1 MNTTTDIKEVIELRA
16 LSLNLFNKNGYPT
29 KKDEDWKQSTL
40 NNFLENNKQLPVYK
54 SNKELINEKVLENFK
69 HNKIFIVN
77 GVIQKT
83 ELEGKDKDKII
94 ISPIDEYYKSNSKNL
109 LKLFSNKKNQLI
121 AVNNALAT
129 SGFYLEIKD
138 NLDLPIIIYHQFN
151 SALDAKQLH
160 QKNYILINK
169 NSKATVFE
177 KFTNDNKKSFI
188 SVNTNIDVQKNAHL
202 KNYLINSNNIE
213 NCIYRFKKVN
223 IEASANYESFIF
235 SNIIKTIRDEVEINL
250 TESLA
255 ECYLYYTQFL
265 KNNEDHE
272 IKVKINH
279 LAENTQSYQFSKS
292 IIDGTAKGVYQ
303 GKIFVDQIAQK
314 TNGYQLIKSVLL
326 SDQCTFH
333 SKPELEIYADDVK
346 CSHGSSST
354 SLNKDELFYLMAR
367 GIPQDQAKKLIV
379 QGFLSEVVEKISD
392 EQFKNYFLKKTEDM
406 LA

>member
-1 MNTTTDIKEVIELRA
+1 MNTTADIKEVNELRA
-16 LSLNLFNKNGYPT
+16 LSLSLFNKNGYPT
-29 KKDEDWKQSTL
+29 KKDEDWKQSKL

-54 SNKELINEKVLENFK
+54 SNKELTNEKVLENFK

-83 ELEGKDKDKII
+83 ELKEKDKNKII
-94 ISPIDEYYKSNSKNL
+94 ISPINEYYKSNSKNL
-109 LKLFSNKKNQLI
+109 LKIFSNKKNQLI
-121 AVNNALAT
+121 AVNNALAI

-151 SALDAKQLH
+151 SAIDAKQLH
-160 QKNYILINK
+160 QKNYVLINK

>member
-1 MNTTTDIKEVIELRA
+1 MNTISEIKEVNELRT
-16 LSLNLFNKNGYPT
+16 LSLNLFNKHGFPT

-40 NNFLENNKQLPVYK
+40 NYFLE
-54 SNKELINEKVLENFK
+54 SNKNLEIYRPNNEVINEKVVENFK

-77 GVIQKT
+77 GLVQKT
-83 ELEGKDKDKII
+83 EFEGKDKDKLII
-94 ISPIDEYYKSNSKNL
+94 TSIDEYYNKNNKHL
-109 LKLFSNKKNQLI
+109 SKLFSNKKNPLI
-121 AVNNALAT
+121 AANNGLAT
-129 SGFYLEIKD
+129 IGYYLEVKD
-138 NLDLPIIIYHQFN
+138 NLDLPITIYYQFN
-151 SALDAKQLH
+151 SKADQKQIH
-160 QKNYILINK
+160 KKNYILLNK
-169 NSKATVFE
+169 NSKVVIFE
-177 KFTNDNKKSFI
+177 KFLNDNKKTFI
-188 SVNTNIDVQKNAHL
+188 TINTNIDVEKNSHF
-202 KNYLINSNNIE
+202 KNYILNSNNTE

-223 IEASANYESFIF
+223 IAASANYESFIF
-235 SNIIKTIRDEVEINL
+235 SNITKTIRDEVEINL
-250 TESLA
+250 NESLS

-265 KNNEDHE
+265 KNNEEHE

-279 LAENTQSYQFSKS
+279 LAENTKSYQFSKS
-292 IIDGTAKGVYQ
+292 IMDGTAKGVYQ

-367 GIPQDQAKKLIV
+367 GIPESQAKRLIV

-392 EQFKNYFLKKTEDM
+392 ENFKNYFLKKTEDM

>member
-1 MNTTTDIKEVIELRA
+1 MNTITDIKEVIELRA

-54 SNKELINEKVLENFK
+54 NNKELINENVLENFK
-69 HNKIFIVN
+69 HNKVFIAN
-77 GVIQKT
+77 GVIQRT
-83 ELEGKDKDKII
+83 EFEGKDKDKII

-121 AVNNALAT
+121 AANNALAT

-138 NLDLPIIIYHQFN
+138 NLDLPIIIYYQFN

-160 QKNYILINK
+160 LKNYILINK

-177 KFTNDNKKSFI
+177 KFTNNNKKSFI
-188 SVNTNIDVQKNAHL
+188 SVNTNIDVQKNSHL

-272 IKVKINH
+272 IKLKINH

-367 GIPQDQAKKLIV
+367 GIPQDQAKRLIV

>member
-1 MNTTTDIKEVIELRA
+1 MNTITDIKEVNELRT
-16 LSLNLFNKNGYPT
+16 LSLNLFNKHGYPT
-29 KKDEDWKQSTL
+29 KKDEDWKQSSL
-40 NNFLENNKQLPVYK
+40 NNFLQNNKQLEIYK
-54 SNKELINEKVLENFK
+54 TSNETIKEKVFENFK
-69 HNKIFIVN
+69 HNKIIIVN
-77 GVIQKT
+77 GLVQKT
-83 ELEGKDKDKII
+83 DFIEKDKLII
-94 ISPIDEYYKSNSKNL
+94 TTIDEYYKKNNKHL
-109 LKLFSNKKNQLI
+109 SKLFSNKKNPLV
-121 AVNNALAT
+121 AANNALANT
-129 SGFYLEIKD
+129 GFYLEIKE
-138 NLDLPIIIYHQFN
+138 NLDLPIIIYHQYN
-151 SALDAKQLH
+151 SKIDQKQLH

-169 NSKATVFE
+169 NSKVSIFE
-177 KFTNDNKKSFI
+177 KFLNENDNTFI
-188 SVNTNIDVQKNAHL
+188 SINTNIDVETNSHI
-202 KNYLINSNNIE
+202 KNYILNSNNTE

-223 IEASANYESFIF
+223 IAKSANYESFIF

-250 TESLA
+250 NESLS

-367 GIPQDQAKKLIV
+367 GIPEVQAKRLIV
-379 QGFLSEVVEKISD
+379 QGFLSEVIEKISD
-392 EQFKNYFLKKTEDM
+392 ENFKNYFLKKTEEM
-406 LA
+406 LS

>member
-1 MNTTTDIKEVIELRA
+1 MNTITDIKEVIELRA

-54 SNKELINEKVLENFK
+54 NNKELINEKVLENFK

-121 AVNNALAT
+121 AANNALAT

-151 SALDAKQLH
+151 LALDAKQLH

-169 NSKATVFE
+169 NSKATLFE
-177 KFTNDNKKSFI
+177 KFANDNKKSFI
-188 SVNTNIDVQKNAHL
+188 SINTNIDVQKNAHL

-326 SDQCTFH
+326 SDRCTFH

-367 GIPQDQAKKLIV
+367 GIPQDQAKRLIV

>member
-1 MNTTTDIKEVIELRA
+1 MNTISDIKEVNELRA
-16 LSLNLFNKNGYPT
+16 ISLNLFNKSGYPT
-29 KKDEDWKQSTL
+29 RKDEDWKQSTL
-40 NNFLENNKQLPVYK
+40 NIFLENNKELAIYK
-54 SNKELINEKVLENFK
+54 ANKETINEKVLENFR
-69 HNKIFIVN
+69 HNKIIIVN
-77 GVIQKT
+77 GAIQKI
-83 ELEGKDKDKII
+83 EFCAKDKDII
-94 ISPIDEYYKSNSKNL
+94 ILTSIEEYYKNNSKNL
-109 LKLFSNKKNQLI
+109 LKLFANKKNQLI
-121 AVNNALAT
+121 AANNALAT

-138 NLDLPIIIYHQFN
+138 NLDLPIVIYHQFN
-151 SALDAKQLH
+151 SAIDGKQLH
-160 QKNYILINK
+160 QKNYISISK
-169 NSKATVFE
+169 NSKASVFE

-188 SVNTNIDVQKNAHL
+188 NFNTNIDVQKNAHF
-202 KNYLINSNNIE
+202 KNYLINSSNFE

-223 IEASANYESFIF
+223 IEASGNYESFIF
-235 SNIIKTIRDEVEINL
+235 SNAIKTIRDEVEINL
-250 TESLA
+250 NESLA

-272 IKVKINH
+272 IKVRINH
-279 LAENTQSYQFSKS
+279 LAENTNSYQFSKS

-367 GIPQDQAKKLIV
+367 GIPEDQAKKLIV
-379 QGFLSEVVEKISD
+379 QGFLSEVIEKISD
-392 EQFKNYFLKKTEDM
+392 EHFKNYFLKKTEYM

>member
-1 MNTTTDIKEVIELRA
+1 MNTITDIKEVNELRA
-16 LSLNLFNKNGYPT
+16 ISLNLFNKNGYPT
-29 KKDEDWKQSTL
+29 RKDEDWKQSTL
-40 NNFLENNKQLPVYK
+40 NIFLENNKELAIYK
-54 SNKELINEKVLENFK
+54 ANKETINEKVLENFR
-69 HNKIFIVN
+69 HNKIIIVN
-77 GVIQKT
+77 GAIQKI
-83 ELEGKDKDKII
+83 EFCAKDKDII
-94 ISPIDEYYKSNSKNL
+94 ILTSIEEYYKNNSKNL
-109 LKLFSNKKNQLI
+109 LKLFANKKNQLI
-121 AVNNALAT
+121 AANNALAT

-138 NLDLPIIIYHQFN
+138 NLDLPIVIYHQFN
-151 SALDAKQLH
+151 SAIDGKQLH
-160 QKNYILINK
+160 QKNYISISK
-169 NSKATVFE
+169 NSKASVFE

-188 SVNTNIDVQKNAHL
+188 NFNTNIDVQKNAHF
-202 KNYLINSNNIE
+202 KNYLINSSNFE

-223 IEASANYESFIF
+223 IEANGNYESFIF
-235 SNIIKTIRDEVEINL
+235 SNAIKTIRDEVEINL
-250 TESLA
+250 NESLA

-272 IKVKINH
+272 IKVRINH
-279 LAENTQSYQFSKS
+279 LAENTNSYQFSKS

-367 GIPQDQAKKLIV
+367 GIPEDQAKKLIV
-379 QGFLSEVVEKISD
+379 EGFLSEVVEKISD
-392 EQFKNYFLKKTEDM
+392 EHFKNYFLKKTEDM
-406 LA
+406 LS

>member
-1 MNTTTDIKEVIELRA
+1 MNTITDIKKVNELKA

-29 KKDEDWKQSTL
+29 KKDEDWKQSKL

-121 AVNNALAT
+121 AANNALAI

-151 SALDAKQLH
+151 SAIDAKQLH
-160 QKNYILINK
+160 QKNYVLINK

>member
-1 MNTTTDIKEVIELRA
+1 MNTITDIKEVIELRA

-54 SNKELINEKVLENFK
+54 NNKELINENVLENFK
-69 HNKIFIVN
+69 HNKVFIAN
-77 GVIQKT
+77 GVIQRT
-83 ELEGKDKDKII
+83 EFEGKDKDKII

-121 AVNNALAT
+121 AANNALAT

-138 NLDLPIIIYHQFN
+138 NLDLPIIIYYQFN

-160 QKNYILINK
+160 LKNYILINK

-177 KFTNDNKKSFI
+177 KFTNNNKKSFI
-188 SVNTNIDVQKNAHL
+188 SINTNIDVQKNSHL

-367 GIPQDQAKKLIV
+367 GIPQDQAKRLIV

>member
-1 MNTTTDIKEVIELRA
+1 MNTITDIKEVIELRA

-54 SNKELINEKVLENFK
+54 NNKELINEKVLENFK
-69 HNKIFIVN
+69 HNKVFIAN
-77 GVIQKT
+77 GVIQRT
-83 ELEGKDKDKII
+83 EFEGKDKDKII

-121 AVNNALAT
+121 AANNALAT

-151 SALDAKQLH
+151 SALNAKQLH

-367 GIPQDQAKKLIV
+367 GIPQDQAKRLIV

>member
-1 MNTTTDIKEVIELRA
+1 MNTITDIKEVIELRA

-40 NNFLENNKQLPVYK
+40 NNFLENNKQLAVYK
-54 SNKELINEKVLENFK
+54 NNKELINEKVLENFK

-77 GVIQKT
+77 GVIQRT
-83 ELEGKDKDKII
+83 EFEGKDKDKII

-151 SALDAKQLH
+151 VAVDAKQLH

-188 SVNTNIDVQKNAHL
+188 SINTNIDVQKNAHL

>member
-1 MNTTTDIKEVIELRA
+1 MNTITDIKEVNELRT

-29 KKDEDWKQSTL
+29 KKNEDWKKSTL
-40 NNFLENNKQLPVYK
+40 NNFLENNKQLEIYK
-54 SNKELINEKVLENFK
+54 SNKEIINAEVIENFK
-69 HNKIFIVN
+69 HNKIIIVN
-77 GVIQKT
+77 GLVQKI
-83 ELEGKDKDKII
+83 ELEEKDKDKII
-94 ISPIDEYYKSNSKNL
+94 ITPIDDYYKNNRKNL

-121 AVNNALAT
+121 AANNALAT

-138 NLDLPIIIYHQFN
+138 NLDLPIVIYHHFN
-151 SALDAKQLH
+151 SVTDTKQLH
-160 QKNYILINK
+160 QKNYISISK
-169 NSKATVFE
+169 NSKASVFE

-188 SVNTNIDVQKNAHL
+188 SVNTNIDVQKNAHF
-202 KNYLINSNNIE
+202 KNYLINSNNTE

-235 SNIIKTIRDEVEINL
+235 SNVIKTIRDEVEINL
-250 TESLA
+250 NESLA

-272 IKVKINH
+272 IKVIINH
-279 LAENTQSYQFSKS
+279 LAENTNSYQFSKS
-292 IIDGTAKGVYQ
+292 IIDATAKGVYQ

-314 TNGYQLIKSVLL
+314 TNGYQLIKSILL

-354 SLNKDELFYLMAR
+354 SLNKDELFYLMSR
-367 GIPQDQAKKLIV
+367 GIPEDQAKKLIV
-379 QGFLSEVVEKISD
+379 QGFLSEVIEKISD
-392 EQFKNYFLKKTEDM
+392 EHFKNYFLKKTEDM

>member
-1 MNTTTDIKEVIELRA
+1 MNTITDIKEVIELRA

-40 NNFLENNKQLPVYK
+40 NNFLENNKQLAVYK
-54 SNKELINEKVLENFK
+54 NNKELINEKVLENFK

-77 GVIQKT
+77 GVIQRT
-83 ELEGKDKDKII
+83 EFEGKDKDKII
-94 ISPIDEYYKSNSKNL
+94 ISTIDEYYKSNSKNL

-151 SALDAKQLH
+151 VALDAKQLH

-188 SVNTNIDVQKNAHL
+188 SINTNIDVQKNAHL

>member
-1 MNTTTDIKEVIELRA
+1 MNTTADIKEVNELRA
-16 LSLNLFNKNGYPT
+16 LSLSIFNKNGYPT

-40 NNFLENNKQLPVYK
+40 NNFLENNKKLPVYK
-54 SNKELINEKVLENFK
+54 TNKELINENVLENFK
-69 HNKIFIVN
+69 HNKIFIIN

-83 ELEGKDKDKII
+83 ELEGKDKNKII

-121 AVNNALAT
+121 AVNNALAI

-151 SALDAKQLH
+151 SAIDAKQLH
-160 QKNYILINK
+160 QKNYVLINK

>member
-1 MNTTTDIKEVIELRA
+1 MNTITDIKEVIELRA

-40 NNFLENNKQLPVYK
+40 NNFLENNKQLAVYK
-54 SNKELINEKVLENFK
+54 NNKELINEKVLENFK

-77 GVIQKT
+77 GVIQRT
-83 ELEGKDKDKII
+83 EFEGKDKDKII

-121 AVNNALAT
+121 AANNALAT

-138 NLDLPIIIYHQFN
+138 NLDLPIIIYYQFN
-151 SALDAKQLH
+151 SVLDAKQLH
-160 QKNYILINK
+160 LKNYILINK
-169 NSKATVFE
+169 NSKATMFE
-177 KFTNDNKKSFI
+177 KFTNNNKKSFI
-188 SVNTNIDVQKNAHL
+188 SINTNIDVQKNAHL

-367 GIPQDQAKKLIV
+367 GIPQDQAKRLIV

>member
-1 MNTTTDIKEVIELRA
+1 MNTTTDIKEVNELRA

-54 SNKELINEKVLENFK
+54 TNKELINENVLENFK

-83 ELEGKDKDKII
+83 ELEGKDKNKII

-121 AVNNALAT
+121 AVNNALAI

-151 SALDAKQLH
+151 SAIDAKQLH
-160 QKNYILINK
+160 QKNYVLINK

>member
-1 MNTTTDIKEVIELRA
+1 MNTITDIKEVIELRA

-54 SNKELINEKVLENFK
+54 NNKELINEKVLENFK

-77 GVIQKT
+77 GVIQRT
-83 ELEGKDKDKII
+83 EFEGKDKDKII

-151 SALDAKQLH
+151 LALDAKQLH

-367 GIPQDQAKKLIV
+367 GIPQDQAKRLIV

>member
-69 HNKIFIVN
+69 HNKILIVN

-121 AVNNALAT
+121 AVNNALAI

-151 SALDAKQLH
+151 SAIDAKQLH
-160 QKNYILINK
+160 QKNYVLINK

>member
-1 MNTTTDIKEVIELRA
+1 MKTTTDIKEVIELRA

-29 KKDEDWKQSTL
+29 KKDEDWKQSKL

-69 HNKIFIVN
+69 HNKILIVN

-121 AVNNALAT
+121 AANNALAI
-129 SGFYLEIKD
+129 SGFYLEIKN

-151 SALDAKQLH
+151 SAIDAKQLH
-160 QKNYILINK
+160 QKNYVLINK

-279 LAENTQSYQFSKS
+279 LAEKTQSYQFSKS

-303 GKIFVDQIAQK
+303 GKIFVDQIAQN
-314 TNGYQLIKSVLL
+314 TNGYQLIKSLLL

>member
-29 KKDEDWKQSTL
+29 KKDEDWKQSKL

-121 AVNNALAT
+121 AANNALAI

-151 SALDAKQLH
+151 SAIDAKQLH
-160 QKNYILINK
+160 QKNYVLINK

-392 EQFKNYFLKKTEDM
+392 EQFKNYFLKKTGDM

>member
-1 MNTTTDIKEVIELRA
+1 MNTISEIKEVNELRT
-16 LSLNLFNKNGYPT
+16 LSLNLFNKHGFPT
-29 KKDEDWKQSTL
+29 KKDEDWKQSAL
-40 NNFLENNKQLPVYK
+40 NYFLE
-54 SNKELINEKVLENFK
+54 SNKNLEIYRPNKEVINEKVIENFK
-69 HNKIFIVN
+69 HNKIFIIN
-77 GVIQKT
+77 GLVQKT
-83 ELEGKDKDKII
+83 DFVGNDKDKLII
-94 ISPIDEYYKSNSKNL
+94 TTIEEYYNKNNKNL
-109 LKLFSNKKNQLI
+109 SKLFSNKKNPLI
-121 AVNNALAT
+121 AANNGLANA
-129 SGFYLEIKD
+129 GFYLEVKD
-138 NLDLPIIIYHQFN
+138 NLDLPIIIYYQFD
-151 SALDAKQLH
+151 SKTDQKQLH
-160 QKNYILINK
+160 QKNYIIINK
-169 NSKATVFE
+169 NSKAVIFE
-177 KFTNDNKKSFI
+177 KFLNENKKTFI
-188 SVNTNIDVQKNAHL
+188 TINTHIDAEKNSHV
-202 KNYLINSNNIE
+202 KNYILNSNNTE

-223 IEASANYESFIF
+223 IATSASYESFIF
-235 SNIIKTIRDEVEINL
+235 SNVTKTIRDEVEINL
-250 TESLA
+250 NESLS

-265 KNNEDHE
+265 KNDEEHE

-292 IIDGTAKGVYQ
+292 IIDGSAKGVYQ

-367 GIPQDQAKKLIV
+367 GIPEMQAKRLIV

-392 EQFKNYFLKKTEDM
+392 DNFKNYFLKKTEDM

>member
-1 MNTTTDIKEVIELRA
+1 MNTITDIKEVIELRA

-54 SNKELINEKVLENFK
+54 NNKELINEKVLENFK
-69 HNKIFIVN
+69 HNKVFIVN
-77 GVIQKT
+77 GVIQRT
-83 ELEGKDKDKII
+83 EFEGKDKDKII

-121 AVNNALAT
+121 AANNALAT

-138 NLDLPIIIYHQFN
+138 NLDLPIIIYYQFN

-160 QKNYILINK
+160 LKNYILINK

-177 KFTNDNKKSFI
+177 KFTNNNKKSFI
-188 SVNTNIDVQKNAHL
+188 SINTNIDVQKNAHL

-255 ECYLYYTQFL
+255 ECYLYYTQFI

-367 GIPQDQAKKLIV
+367 GIPQDQAKRLIV

>member
-1 MNTTTDIKEVIELRA
+1 MNTITDIKEVIELRA

-40 NNFLENNKQLPVYK
+40 NNFLENNKQLAVYK
-54 SNKELINEKVLENFK
+54 NNKELINEKVLENFK

-77 GVIQKT
+77 GVIQRT
-83 ELEGKDKDKII
+83 EFEGKDKDKII
-94 ISPIDEYYKSNSKNL
+94 ISTIDEYYKSNSKNL

-121 AVNNALAT
+121 AANNALAT

-151 SALDAKQLH
+151 VALDAKQLH

-188 SVNTNIDVQKNAHL
+188 SINTNIDVQKNAHL

-303 GKIFVDQIAQK
+303 GKIFLDQIAQK

-367 GIPQDQAKKLIV
+367 GISQDQAKKLII

>member
-1 MNTTTDIKEVIELRA
+1 MNTITDIKEVNELRA

-69 HNKIFIVN
+69 HNKFFIVN

-188 SVNTNIDVQKNAHL
+188 SVNTNIDIQKNAHL
-202 KNYLINSNNIE
+202 KNYLINSSNIE

-250 TESLA
+250 TESSA

-367 GIPQDQAKKLIV
+367 GIPQDQAKRLIV

>member
-1 MNTTTDIKEVIELRA
+1 MNTTTDIKEVNELRA
-16 LSLNLFNKNGYPT
+16 LSLSLFNKNGYPT

-54 SNKELINEKVLENFK
+54 SNKELTNEKVLENFK

-83 ELEGKDKDKII
+83 ELKEKDKNKII
-94 ISPIDEYYKSNSKNL
+94 ISPINEYYKSNSKNL
-109 LKLFSNKKNQLI
+109 LKIFSNKKNQLI
-121 AVNNALAT
+121 AVNNALAI

-151 SALDAKQLH
+151 SAIDAKQLH
-160 QKNYILINK
+160 QKNYVLINK

-202 KNYLINSNNIE
+202 KNYLINSNNSE
-213 NCIYRFKKVN
+213 NCIYRFKKIN

>member
-1 MNTTTDIKEVIELRA
+1 MNTITDIKEVIELRA

-54 SNKELINEKVLENFK
+54 NNKELINEKVLENFK
-69 HNKIFIVN
+69 HNKVFIAN
-77 GVIQKT
+77 GVIQRT
-83 ELEGKDKDKII
+83 EFEGKDKDKII

-121 AVNNALAT
+121 AANNALAT

-138 NLDLPIIIYHQFN
+138 NLDLPIIIYYQFN

-160 QKNYILINK
+160 LKNYILINK

-177 KFTNDNKKSFI
+177 KFTNNNKKSFI
-188 SVNTNIDVQKNAHL
+188 SVNTNIDVQKNSHL

-367 GIPQDQAKKLIV
+367 GIPQDQAKRLIV

>member
-1 MNTTTDIKEVIELRA
+1 MNTTTDIKEVNELRA

-40 NNFLENNKQLPVYK
+40 NNFLENNKKLPVYK
-54 SNKELINEKVLENFK
+54 TNKELINEKVLENFK
-69 HNKIFIVN
+69 HNKIFIIN

-83 ELEGKDKDKII
+83 ELEGKDKNKII

-121 AVNNALAT
+121 AVNNALAI

-151 SALDAKQLH
+151 SAIDAKQLH
-160 QKNYILINK
+160 QKNYVLINK

>member
-1 MNTTTDIKEVIELRA
+1 MNTISEIKEVNELRT
-16 LSLNLFNKNGYPT
+16 LSLNLFNKQGFPT

-40 NNFLENNKQLPVYK
+40 NYFLE
-54 SNKELINEKVLENFK
+54 SNKNLEIYKPNKEVINEKVVENFK

-77 GVIQKT
+77 GLVQKT
-83 ELEGKDKDKII
+83 EFEGKDKDKLII
-94 ISPIDEYYKSNSKNL
+94 TSIDEYYNKNNKHL
-109 LKLFSNKKNQLI
+109 SKLFSNKKNPLI
-121 AVNNALAT
+121 AANNGLAT
-129 SGFYLEIKD
+129 IGYYLEVKD
-138 NLDLPIIIYHQFN
+138 NLDLPIIIYYQFD
-151 SALDAKQLH
+151 SKADQKQIH
-160 QKNYILINK
+160 QKNYILLNK
-169 NSKATVFE
+169 NSKAVIFE
-177 KFTNDNKKSFI
+177 KFLNDNKKTFI
-188 SVNTNIDVQKNAHL
+188 TINTNIDVEKNSHF
-202 KNYLINSNNIE
+202 KNYILNSNNTE

-223 IEASANYESFIF
+223 IAASANYESFIF
-235 SNIIKTIRDEVEINL
+235 SNITKTIRDEVEINL
-250 TESLA
+250 NESLS
-255 ECYLYYTQFL
+255 ECYLYYSQFL
-265 KNNEDHE
+265 KNNEEHE

-279 LAENTQSYQFSKS
+279 LAENTKSYQFSKS
-292 IIDGTAKGVYQ
+292 IMDGTAKGVYQ

-367 GIPQDQAKKLIV
+367 GIPENQAKRLIV

-392 EQFKNYFLKKTEDM
+392 ENFKNYFLKKTEDM

>member
-1 MNTTTDIKEVIELRA
+1 MNTITDIKEVNELRV

-54 SNKELINEKVLENFK
+54 NNKELINEKVLENFK

-77 GVIQKT
+77 GLIQRT
-83 ELEGKDKDKII
+83 EFEGKDKDKII

-151 SALDAKQLH
+151 SVIDAKQLH
-160 QKNYILINK
+160 QKNYIVINK

-188 SVNTNIDVQKNAHL
+188 SINTNIDVQNNAHL

-255 ECYLYYTQFL
+255 ECYLYYAQFL

-314 TNGYQLIKSVLL
+314 TNGYQIIKSVLL

-367 GIPQDQAKKLIV
+367 GIPEDQAKKLIV

-392 EQFKNYFLKKTEDM
+392 EHFKNYFLKKTVDM

>member
-1 MNTTTDIKEVIELRA
+1 MNTITDIKEVIELRA

-40 NNFLENNKQLPVYK
+40 NNFLENNKQLAVYK
-54 SNKELINEKVLENFK
+54 NNKELINEKVLENFK

-151 SALDAKQLH
+151 VALDAKQLH

-188 SVNTNIDVQKNAHL
+188 SINTNIDVQKNAHL

-367 GIPQDQAKKLIV
+367 GIPEDQAKKLIV

-392 EQFKNYFLKKTEDM
+392 EYFKNYFLKKTEDM

>member
-1 MNTTTDIKEVIELRA
+1 MNTITDIKEVIELRA

-54 SNKELINEKVLENFK
+54 NNKELINENVLENFK
-69 HNKIFIVN
+69 HNKVFIAN
-77 GVIQKT
+77 GVIQRT
-83 ELEGKDKDKII
+83 EFEGKDKDKII

-121 AVNNALAT
+121 AANNALAT

-138 NLDLPIIIYHQFN
+138 NLDLPIIIYYQFN

-160 QKNYILINK
+160 LKNYILINK

-177 KFTNDNKKSFI
+177 KFTNNNKKSFI
-188 SVNTNIDVQKNAHL
+188 SVNTNIDVQKNSHL

-367 GIPQDQAKKLIV
+367 GIPQDQAKRLIV